1 LLDAL
6 PEPER
11 ASPLAQMTAEE
22 RLNADFGGTGFTIGR
37 HPMAYR
43 REEMN
48 ARGVT
53 PAHSLLRMRHG
64 RTVHVAGCVIVRQRP
79 GTAKGFVFLS
89 MEDETGVMNVIV
101 TPALFDRY
109 RFELL
114 GSSFL
119 LIDGVL
125 QNVDNV
131 VSVKAGRIEAL
142 SACVTADVS
151 HDFH

>member
-1 LLDAL
+1 
-6 PEPER
+6 
-11 ASPLAQMTAEE
+11 
-22 RLNADFGGTGFTIGR
+22 
-37 HPMAYR
+37 
-43 REEMN
+43 
-48 ARGVT
+48 
-53 PAHSLLRMRHG
+53 
-64 RTVHVAGCVIVRQRP
+64 
-79 GTAKGFVFLS
+79 

-101 TPALFDRY
+101 TPALFERY

-131 VSVKAGRIEAL
+131 VSVKAGRIEGL
-142 SACVTADVS
+142 SARVAADVS